1 MQLVFIRHGEP
12 NYEIDSLTQE
22 GFLEADLLAKRIVAQ
37 KWPVTDIFCSPLGR
51 AQDTARP
58 TLQALGR
65 KAETC
70 SWLREFGCGDFT
82 PPDGS
87 REIKS
92 TPWDFYPDYWT
103 ADPLLCNRDQWTQ
116 ADVMQ
121 RMPQNV
127 AQRFA
132 EVSDGLDSILARYGY
147 HRENAYY
154 RVDADAQKDA
164 MLVFFCHLGLTGAA
178 CGHLLHIAPPVLWHS
193 FFLPA
198 SSVTVLNT
206 EQRQPDIAGFR
217 CQVMGDTQ
225 HLLANGREV
234 SPMGAFGPLFNG

>member
-1 MQLVFIRHGEP
+1 MQLIFIRHGEP
-12 NYEIDSLTQE
+12 NYAIDSLTEE
-22 GFLEADLLAKRIVAQ
+22 GFLEAELLAKRIVQ
-37 KWPVTDIFCSPLGR
+37 EKWPITEIFQSPLGR

-58 TLQALGR
+58 TLEALGMS
-65 KAETC
+65 AATC
-70 SWLREFGCGDFT
+70 PWLREFGCGPFT

-87 REIKS
+87 RDTKS

-103 ADPLLCNRDQWTQ
+103 ADPLLSDRDKWTQ

-121 RMPQNV
+121 QMPDNV
-127 AQRFA
+127 ADRAAQVHA
-132 EVSDGLDSILARYGY
+132 GLDEILAKYGY
-147 HRENAYY
+147 HRENGYY
-154 RVDADAQKDA
+154 RVAPDAKTDAV
-164 MLVFFCHLGLTGAA
+164 LVFFCHLGLAGVA
-178 CGHLLHIAPPVLWHS
+178 CGHLLNIAPPQLWHS

-225 HLLANGREV
+225 HLRANGRLV